1 MNKDLQNNRNGP
13 PLRIIIVEDQE
24 ELRTVLETVLSR
36 LGHDVRGAGDGAA
49 LDLALADYP
58 ADVVVLDLNLPGE
71 DGVAIALRLRQTNKC
86 GIIMATSR
94 GLANERINGFENGA
108 DLYLVKP
115 VNPMELHAALLNLGR
130 RLRLAPDNEH
140 ATWTFDPQLSA
151 IRTPLGISVNL
162 TAQENIVMQLLL
174 AIPGKT
180 VQRSKIFSALGH
192 FDDEYGSKR
201 LETLLSR
208 LRSKIRRHDPNTELP
223 IRARHGMG
231 YAFLADRQQQPRN
244 TEIYFASI

>member
-1 MNKDLQNNRNGP
+1 MNKDPQINRNGP

-24 ELRTVLETVLSR
+24 ELRTVLKAVLSR

-49 LDLALADYP
+49 LDLALSEYP

-71 DGVAIALRLRQTNKC
+71 DGVSIALRLRQTNKC
-86 GIIMATSR
+86 GIIMTTSR

-115 VNPMELHAALLNLGR
+115 VDPMELHAALLNLGR
-130 RLRLAPDNEH
+130 RLRVVPDNEH
-140 ATWTFDPQLSA
+140 ATWSFDPQLSVM
-151 IRTPLGISVNL
+151 RTPLGISVNL

-174 AIPGKT
+174 ATPGET
-180 VQRSKIFSALGH
+180 VLRPTIFSALGH
-192 FDDEYGSKR
+192 FDDEYASKR
-201 LETLLSR
+201 IETLLSR
-208 LRSKIRRHDPNTELP
+208 LRSKVRVHDPNTELP

-231 YAFLADRQQQPRN
+231 YAFLADLQQQPRI
-244 TEIYFASI
+244 T